1 MRISEALGGRLP
13 LAVQFPSGAVLNIE
27 YTAASYTV
35 AELEIIQKA
44 EREPVRIIEAVR
56 RVVLSWDLMDDDG
69 NVVPLTP
76 PKREPTMS
84 QGDDG
89 VWVEVPGTDLDVAAD
104 DPLKHIPTPVF
115 TQILRAVNEDQS
127 AGK

>member
-1 MRISEALGGRLP
+1 MRISEALGGRIP

-27 YTAASYTV
+27 YAPASYTV
-35 AELEIIQKA
+35 AELEEIQKA
-44 EREPVRIIEAVR
+44 ERDPKRIIEAIR

-69 NVVPLTP
+69 NLVPLTP

-89 VWVEVPGTDLDVAAD
+89 IWVEVPGTDLDVAAD
-104 DPLKHIPTPVF
+104 DPLRHIPTPVY
-115 TQILRAVNEDQS
+115 TAILRSVNEDQS